1 MSINNDA
8 FATKFTGELDKII
21 TEKSSVGFMT
31 DNAFKAKFVGAKTVK
46 IPSISMQGLGD
57 YDRETGFI
65 KGAVNVSN
73 TAYTMQ
79 QDRARTFTID
89 REDMDET
96 GIASLAGSVMSEFV
110 RTKVVPETDA
120 YVLSKL
126 GSLAATRGQLITL
139 FDTEKPY
146 EMFNKLLDNV
156 QSQVGLDEE
165 LVCFVDRYI
174 WTRLRKSDE
183 FSKVI
188 ELGHFRQGELKFEVN
203 KIDNVTIIPVSNSRM
218 MTSFEFLSGKDGGE
232 AGGYKPT
239 ENSRGIYM
247 IMLPKSA
254 ASLVKKSEKIRIF
267 TPDQNLDADAY
278 KFDYRLYYDVFVK
291 NSYASSVWAALA
303 PSVEIVE
310 HYESVLELTQEELEN
325 ETTIGFAFTPSEPA
339 PVDIQWYS
347 CDDADGNNPV
357 RILNAQSQYLDYI
370 MLKTGVNYVY
380 ATITVG
386 GATVRKTSIC
396 TVTVSEY

>member
-31 DNAFKAKFVGAKTVK
+31 DNAFRAKFVGAKTVK

-65 KGAVNVSN
+65 KGAVNVAN

-126 GSLAATRGQLITL
+126 GSLAATRGQLISG
-139 FDTEKPY
+139 FDTAKPY
-146 EMFNKLLDNV
+146 EMFNTLLDNV
-156 QSQVGLDEE
+156 QAEVGLDEE
-165 LVCFVDRYI
+165 LVCFIDRYM
-174 WTRLRKSDE
+174 WTALRKSDE

-188 ELGHFRQGELKFEVN
+188 EVGRFRQGEINLEVN

-218 MTSFEFLSGKDGGE
+218 MTSFEFLSGKDGDE
-232 AGGYKPT
+232 TGGYKASD
-239 ENSRGIYM
+239 NSKGIYM
-247 IMLPKSA
+247 LMLPKSA

-267 TPDQNLDADAY
+267 TPSENLTADAY

-291 NSYASSVWAALA
+291 NSYVSSVWAALA
-303 PSVEIVE
+303 PSVALTVEYPDLIEVSGEAAQAGTISFDIVP
-310 HYESVLELTQEELEN
+310 ESN
-325 ETTIGFAFTPSEPA
+325 DTTFEF
-339 PVDIQWYS
+339 QWYD
-347 CDDADGNNPV
+347 CADMDGNNAV
-357 RILNAQSQYLDYI
+357 RILGQHTTGLEFNSLDV
-370 MLKTGVNYVY
+370 GEHYVY
-380 ATITVG
+380 AVVTVG
-386 GATVRKTSIC
+386 GATVRRTKI
-396 TVTVSEY
+396 VKIIVSE

>member
-325 ETTIGFAFTPSEPA
+325 ETTIGFAFTPSEQV